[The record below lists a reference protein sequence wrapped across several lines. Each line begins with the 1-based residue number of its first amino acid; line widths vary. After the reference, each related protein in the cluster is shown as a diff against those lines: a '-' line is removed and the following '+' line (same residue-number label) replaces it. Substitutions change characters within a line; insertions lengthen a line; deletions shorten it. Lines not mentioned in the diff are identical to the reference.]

1 MPRGQRLQAY
11 DTKRPNVNFGVFL
24 DANMK
29 YDYASMGLP
38 YEVVLMVFQ
47 NNFSASR
54 ASLKMFEAILKF
66 TSKYL
71 CVDGFYKPAYEQFFD
86 LEVLKG
92 NLEAPKYIELRN
104 KPGYADNAYL
114 LAKFEGMPI
123 PHIDPLKEVNAVVT
137 KLKNGLTDFE
147 GALQEL
153 GSKTNFETLSKRLSE
168 QITSLKEAGIELQG
182 ITDNVDIDEDEDK
195 KNGR

>member
-1 MPRGQRLQAY
+1 MPRGQKLQSY

-24 DANMK
+24 DNNMK

-38 YEVVLMVFQ
+38 FEVVLMVFQ

-66 TSKYL
+66 TRKYL
-71 CVDGFYKPAYEQFFD
+71 CIDGFYKLAYEQFFD

-123 PHIDPLKEVNAVVT
+123 PHIDPVKEVNAVVT

-153 GSKTNFETLSKRLSE
+153 GSKTNFETLYKSYSE
-168 QITSLKEAGIELQG
+168 QIKKLQESGISLQG
-182 ITDNVDIDEDEDK
+182 ITPDNEKDEDD
-195 KNGR
+195 NNDR

>member
-1 MPRGQRLQAY
+1 
-11 DTKRPNVNFGVFL
+11 
-24 DANMK
+24 
-29 YDYASMGLP
+29 MGLP
-38 YEVVLMVFQ
+38 FEVVLMVFQ

-66 TSKYL
+66 NRKYL
-71 CVDGFYKPAYEQFFD
+71 CIDGFYQPVYEQFFD

-123 PHIDPLKEVNAVVT
+123 PHIDPVKEVNAVVT
-137 KLKNGLTDFE
+137 KLQNGLTDFE

-153 GSKTNFETLSKRLSE
+153 GSKTNFETLCKSYSE
-168 QITSLKEAGIELQG
+168 QIKKLQESGISLQG
-182 ITDNVDIDEDEDK
+182 ITPDNEKDEDDK
-195 KNGR
+195 NDR